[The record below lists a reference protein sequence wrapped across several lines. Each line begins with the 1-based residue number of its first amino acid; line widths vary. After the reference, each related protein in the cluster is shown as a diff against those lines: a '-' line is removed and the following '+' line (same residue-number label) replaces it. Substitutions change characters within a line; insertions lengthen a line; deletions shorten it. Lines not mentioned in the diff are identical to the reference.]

1 MKKNFFR
8 IALIVM
14 VGGLMM
20 ASSGCK
26 KGENDPFISLR
37 SRDARIT
44 GTWKFTEE
52 DYSSTTTT
60 TNDGTTTLSSST
72 TKFDGSLMTTTYT
85 YEGETHTESYSYS
98 REMTIE
104 KGGTYKIV
112 VIEDGDKDEYTGR
125 WWWLNDNKNKTQIS
139 LDGSTYIVN
148 QLKNSELILTRDSY
162 SKSTNDGYVRENT
175 STLKLTYQKED

>member
-1 MKKNFFR
+1 
-8 IALIVM
+8 
-14 VGGLMM
+14 M

-52 DYSSTTTT
+52 DYSSSTTT

-72 TKFDGSLMTTTYT
+72 TKFDGSLLTTTYT
-85 YEGETHTESYSYS
+85 SGGETYTESYSYS

-104 KGGTYKIV
+104 KGGTYKMV

-125 WWWLNDNKNKTQIS
+125 WCWLNDNKNKTQIS
-139 LDGSTYIVN
+139 FDGDEIYIVN
-148 QLKNSELILTRDSY
+148 QLKNSELILTHDSY
-162 SKSTNDGYVRENT
+162 SKSTDDGYVSEKT